1 MGADTRFTSGVYN
14 NKTNMRV
21 TLKKSCLICGSVEKG
36 TSIPPNSFGVNRC
49 VWLIAKSTEW
59 S

>member
-49 VWLIAKSTEW
+49 VWLIAKSTE
-59 S
+59 